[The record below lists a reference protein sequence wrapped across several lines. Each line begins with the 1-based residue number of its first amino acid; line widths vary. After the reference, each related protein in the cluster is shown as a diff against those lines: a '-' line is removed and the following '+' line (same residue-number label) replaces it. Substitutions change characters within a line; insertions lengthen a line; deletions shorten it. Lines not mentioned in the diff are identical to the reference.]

1 MPKKTAGY
9 THAKADQRK
18 NKKRIAAE
26 ARQREYD
33 STPIEVK
40 IKNMGKKELAKHEK
54 KQKEKKV
61 VAAPTPVPEVKP
73 EVKKKTYQKVK
84 KS

>member
-1 MPKKTAGY
+1 MPKKEKGY

-18 NKKRIAAE
+18 NKKRIEAE

-61 VAAPTPVPEVKP
+61 VVAPAVVTEVKP
-73 EVKKKTYQKVK
+73 EVKKKAYQKPK